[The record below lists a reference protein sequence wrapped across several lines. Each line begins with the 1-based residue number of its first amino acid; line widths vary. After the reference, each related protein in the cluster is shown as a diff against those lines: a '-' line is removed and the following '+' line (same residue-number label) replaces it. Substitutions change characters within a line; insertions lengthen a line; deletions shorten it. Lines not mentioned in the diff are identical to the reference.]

1 MKTLRFVL
9 FMLLAGFIFGCGTG
23 GTESGSLTPQKIA
36 TLEAKLFGQEE
47 DYNAKDALE
56 LMHLYVLYSDSLPS
70 DSLAPIYLFKAADIS
85 MFQQEGGQTIAI
97 LDRILVKYP
106 QHELAAMSLFL
117 KAFTFDTRLND
128 TASARVYY
136 QQFVN
141 KYPDE
146 EFTDDAINAL
156 KNLGK
161 TPEELVREFEL
172 MNE

>member
-9 FMLLAGFIFGCGTG
+9 LMLLAGFIFGCGTG
-23 GTESGSLTPQKIA
+23 GSESGSLTPQKIA

-97 LDRILVKYP
+97 LDRILAKYP

>member
-23 GTESGSLTPQKIA
+23 GSESGSLTPQKIA

-56 LMHLYVLYSDSLPS
+56 LMHLYVRYSDSLPS

-97 LDRILVKYP
+97 LDRILAKYP

-136 QQFVN
+136 KQFVN